1 MYVFQQSL
9 DDLGTPLYEVTFCVL
24 DFETTGGR
32 RDSDMIT
39 EVGAVKYRCG
49 EQLGTFQTLVDPGR
63 AIPPQITVITGI
75 TSAMVFRAP
84 KIGHVLP
91 TLLEFVGNSVIVGH
105 NVGFDLA
112 FLNAALRRSGR
123 DHWAGSSVDTLA
135 LARRLI
141 RDEVP
146 NHKLGTLAKYFRLA
160 NRPSH
165 RALDDAQATADLL
178 HLLLER
184 ASALGVLG
192 LDDLQQLPKIQRHP
206 QATKLRLTEDLP
218 RSPGVYRFVDRRG
231 EVLYVGKATN
241 LRARVR
247 SYFSSDRRRKVDQL
261 LRETQRIDHT
271 VCRSS
276 LQAEVLEVRLIHQL
290 RPRFNRRSKNWSK
303 YAYVKLTLGEP
314 FPRLSIVG
322 EWRDDGAFYLGP
334 VSSRRTA
341 KEITGAIESVMPL
354 RRCTQRVTR
363 RNVVGPCVAAQIGT
377 SVCPCSGE
385 VSEESYNAIV
395 EDVLSAL
402 KIHPERLL
410 GPLRDRMIDLAGQ
423 QRFEEAAE
431 TRRRASALSTAL
443 RRRYQLDSIRSSGR
457 LVVEMPGGGITT
469 LEKGRLA
476 EEWGEHEGSG
486 ASHCHLAD
494 VASKNEVDELW
505 CVANWLNSEAD
516 KLRLV
521 HCDRPLSSR
530 YPCLDDFQTRNN
542 STARQVS

>member
-1 MYVFQQSL
+1 MFQQSL

-63 AIPPQITVITGI
+63 AIPPQITVLTGI
-75 TSAMVFRAP
+75 TSAMVYRAP
-84 KIGHVLP
+84 KIEHVLP
-91 TLLEFVGNSVIVGH
+91 TLLEFIGNSVIVGH

-112 FLNAALRRSGR
+112 FLNAALQRSGR
-123 DHWAGSSVDTLA
+123 DRWGGSHVDTLS

-146 NHKLGTLAKYFRLA
+146 NHKLGTLAKYFRLVHQ
-160 NRPSH
+160 PSH

-184 ASALGVLG
+184 ASALGVMG
-192 LDDLQQLPKIQRHP
+192 LDDLQELPKIQRHP
-206 QATKLRLTEDLP
+206 HATKLRLTENLP
-218 RSPGVYRFVDRRG
+218 RSPGVYRFIDKRG

-261 LRETQRIDHT
+261 LRETQRIDYT
-271 VCRSS
+271 LCRAP

-290 RPRFNRRSKNWSK
+290 RPRFNRRSKNWPK
-303 YAYVKLTLGEP
+303 YAYIKLTLGER
-314 FPRLSIVG
+314 FPRLSIVS
-322 EWRDDGAFYLGP
+322 ECRDDGAFYLGP
-334 VSSRRTA
+334 VSSRRIA
-341 KEITGAIESVMPL
+341 RDIVDAIESVMPL

-363 RNVVGPCVAAQIGT
+363 RNIAGSCVAAQIGA

-385 VSEESYNAIV
+385 VSEESYSTIV
-395 EDVLSAL
+395 QDAL
-402 KIHPERLL
+402 AALNSQPERLL
-410 GPLRDRMIDLAGQ
+410 EPLRDRMIDLACQ

-431 TRRRASALSTAL
+431 MRRRASALSTAL
-443 RRRYQLDSIRSSGR
+443 RRKYQLDSIRSTGR
-457 LVVEMPGGGITT
+457 LVVELPGVGVTI
-469 LEKGRLA
+469 LERGRLA
-476 EEWGEHEGSG
+476 EEWSEHEPSDVP
-486 ASHCHLAD
+486 HCRPTD
-494 VASKNEVDELW
+494 VAHKDEVDELW
-505 CVANWLNSEAD
+505 CVANWLNTQAD

-521 HCDRPLSSR
+521 HCDQPLSSR
-530 YPCLDDFQTRNN
+530 YPYLDDFQVRNN
-542 STARQVS
+542 QTARQSS